1 MMSTWISVSRLV
13 LHIFHQDN
21 LTGPEIH
28 VKYGETYNEVIEQR
42 FIRFRVTGCEV
53 TPIGQLKTCSLKKN
67 DGLCFSCSMACQHP
81 NMW

>member
-53 TPIGQLKTCSLKKN
+53 TPIGQLHLKKN